1 MLQKKRI
8 FQIDDAKGLE
18 FSTVIVLSGR
28 MSRNEKY
35 IAYTRAL
42 DELFVYSDVIDVTGI
57 EGKSKKDKTNEIK
70 ENVVSNTSNR
80 QVPVKHVSEK
90 NNNRGNSAVKDFFK
104 NSGFEVIDNRGNG
117 GRLWII
123 GEKTDIRDT
132 VNSAITQFGISGKY
146 ASSKETNFKNG
157 WYTKTDK

>member
-1 MLQKKRI
+1 M
-8 FQIDDAKGLE
+8 F
-18 FSTVIVLSGR
+18 FSWLFDG
-28 MSRNEKY
+28 Y
-35 IAYTRAL
+35 IT
-42 DELFVYSDVIDVTGI
+42 
-57 EGKSKKDKTNEIK
+57 KDHNF
-70 ENVVSNTSNR
+70 
-80 QVPVKHVSEK
+80 
-90 NNNRGNSAVKDFFK
+90 KDFFK